1 MQSAAWGSGVEQIGT
16 RDALTV
22 VPKCVRGVGVKGSIH
37 LARFAYLLTACTC
50 CPPLPAFMIQVEHTV
65 TEEVTGVDIVASQ
78 IKIAGGATLADLGFA
93 TQVRAGV
100 ARMSRMCS
108 H

>member
-1 MQSAAWGSGVEQIGT
+1 MTSASFTMAS
-16 RDALTV
+16 
-22 VPKCVRGVGVKGSIH
+22 VPE
-37 LARFAYLLTACTC
+37 ACRL
-50 CPPLPAFMIQVEHTV
+50 PSPSSPLIQVEHTV

-100 ARMSRMCS
+100 AGMSRMCS
-108 H
+108 HQ